1 MKSYESKAEEIFKK
15 STSELISNTVENK
28 RQREYLIRSQGSL
41 AGDRIDFKGTEIRL
55 TADFSIETMGSR
67 IQYIFKMPIFILM
80 K

>member
-1 MKSYESKAEEIFKK
+1 M
-15 STSELISNTVENK
+15 
-28 RQREYLIRSQGSL
+28 